1 MIKPNFRHDIN
12 GKKLATAIAQD
23 YKTNEILMLA
33 FIDEEAFNKTMET
46 KKAHYYS
53 TSRDAIWFKGE
64 ESGHIQSVKEIL
76 FDCDKDAVIFKIE
89 QIGGA
94 CHTGH
99 PRLPDACAAAM
110 EARPARLQEHRHR
123 QQGLI
128 CIIRYGGWDS
138 HHTDERHQGKP
149 SSVG

>member
-1 MIKPNFRHDIN
+1 MIKPNFRHEIN
-12 GKKLATAIAQD
+12 GKKLATAIVQD

-76 FDCDKDAVIFKIE
+76 FDCDKDAVIFRIE

-99 PRLPDACAAAM
+99 YSCFYQKLSEDGRELEDIGKQVFNPD
-110 EARPARLQEHRHR
+110 EIYKE
-123 QQGLI
+123 
-128 CIIRYGGWDS
+128 
-138 HHTDERHQGKP
+138 
-149 SSVG
+149 